1 MADKNEFLA
10 QDELITIIPNFKREN
25 PLHLLSGDF
34 GPFEPLTPISV
45 PLWLALTLKKRKNCK
60 IQIPVWMYADRLRLV
75 LEAEERGDKLTQLPF
90 YYMEIASLLLHNAAE
105 DVPDAPTVRSLLEDI
120 WTRRNVKLRE
130 SLQAINPN
138 TLGVKVTNIS
148 SMEIFQVRDISIAT
162 LNKFVSMKGNSS
174 FQS

>member
-1 MADKNEFLA
+1 M
-10 QDELITIIPNFKREN
+10 
-25 PLHLLSGDF
+25 
-34 GPFEPLTPISV
+34 
-45 PLWLALTLKKRKNCK
+45 
-60 IQIPVWMYADRLRLV
+60 
-75 LEAEERGDKLTQLPF
+75 
-90 YYMEIASLLLHNAAE
+90 
-105 DVPDAPTVRSLLEDI
+105 RSLLEDI

>member
-60 IQIPVWMYADRLRLV
+60 IQIPVWMYAGLKFSFSLS
-75 LEAEERGDKLTQLPF
+75 KLIL
-90 YYMEIASLLLHNAAE
+90 
-105 DVPDAPTVRSLLEDI
+105 
-120 WTRRNVKLRE
+120 
-130 SLQAINPN
+130 SLQKKKKI
-138 TLGVKVTNIS
+138 V
-148 SMEIFQVRDISIAT
+148 
-162 LNKFVSMKGNSS
+162 
-174 FQS
+174 